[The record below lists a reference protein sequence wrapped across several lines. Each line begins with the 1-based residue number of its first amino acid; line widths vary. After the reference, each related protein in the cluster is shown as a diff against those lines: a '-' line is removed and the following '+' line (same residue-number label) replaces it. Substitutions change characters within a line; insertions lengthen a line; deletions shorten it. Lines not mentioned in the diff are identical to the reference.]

1 MIKTLCASPLVAVA
15 GAFAVVVVVE
25 LDAILLANKRKP
37 RPHKAARAFASLPR
51 QLAH

>member
-15 GAFAVVVVVE
+15 CAFVVVVVE

-37 RPHKAARAFASLPR
+37 RPHKAALAFASLRR